1 MPIKRLR
8 KKSELL
14 RTLQMFMSANKYK
27 TIKETVIDGIKEKIK
42 KGKSSEYLDTKIWW
56 RKSQYLH
63 IGWSEDRR
71 NVLEKTRQGRFRGI

>member
-1 MPIKRLR
+1 
-8 KKSELL
+8 
-14 RTLQMFMSANKYK
+14 MFMSTNKYK

-42 KGKSSEYLDTKIWW
+42 KGRSSEYLDTKIWW

-71 NVLEKTRQGRFRGI
+71 NVLEKTREGRFRGI